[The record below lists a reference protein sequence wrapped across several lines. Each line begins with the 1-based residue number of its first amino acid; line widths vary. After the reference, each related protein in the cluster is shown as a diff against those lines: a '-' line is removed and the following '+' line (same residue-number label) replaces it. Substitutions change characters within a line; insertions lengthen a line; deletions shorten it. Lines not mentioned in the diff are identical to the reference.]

1 MPRSGVESE
10 LPPPAPKLQFC
21 HWLRGGR
28 ASLLNTQ
35 GNKYILTEKCFI
47 KTLFTDFQAV
57 LPLNLTPGGRY
68 MKWFSHLNME
78 HLFLPSNL
86 GILGISGFW
95 ERMFSC
101 YIWVNYIKKK
111 FTLFPGLLMWKS
123 CCLYVKNQ
131 NVQWKPWSWL
141 TLVCAN
147 AVVTNQAGVA
157 I

>member
-1 MPRSGVESE
+1 MPRSGVVSE

-28 ASLLNTQ
+28 ASLSNTQ

-47 KTLFTDFQAV
+47 KTLFTDLQAV

-95 ERMFSC
+95 GRMFSC
-101 YIWVNYIKKK
+101 YMWVNYIKKK
-111 FTLFPGLLMWKS
+111 FTLLPGLLMWKVVV
-123 CCLYVKNQ
+123 CM
-131 NVQWKPWSWL
+131 WKIKMSSENHEADWIWSVL
-141 TLVCAN
+141 M
-147 AVVTNQAGVA
+147 Q
-157 I
+157 